1 MKKVVGSL
9 IIAIIVFCVPI
20 FNVFAGRGCC
30 SHHGGQAYCSNGR
43 WVCRDGTYS
52 PTCTCSGGY
61 TTTRATTRT
70 TTRKLVYGCM
80 NSNAINYNSNAN
92 ISDGSCQ
99 LEKTEVKTEKISY
112 ETKVQ
117 GATKSGN
124 KKVIQEGIDGE
135 RKVTIRTITNEDG
148 EEISNEIISDVI
160 TKAAVNE
167 VIKYDEVTTTKNI
180 VKKEIE
186 ENEKINDNEE
196 SNPYYVTLILFII
209 NAFYGDKNKDTK
221 LIINKIR
228 KQKTWLRYILYL
240 LYFIFII
247 PVFIDI
253 VLVIM
258 SYLKTKKD

>member
-9 IIAIIVFCVPI
+9 IIAIIVFCIPI

-43 WVCRDGTYS
+43 WVCSDGTYS
-52 PTCTCSGGY
+52 PTCTCGGGY

-80 NSNAINYNSNAN
+80 NNNAINYNSNAN

-99 LEKTEVKTEKISY
+99 FEKIEVRTESVDY
-112 ETKVQ
+112 ETKVEGNIQ
-117 GATKSGN
+117 SGN
-124 KKVIQEGIDGE
+124 KKIIQEGKDGE
-135 RKVTIRTITNEDG
+135 RKVTIRTVTNESG
-148 EEISNEIISDVI
+148 EEISSEIISDII
-160 TKAAVNE
+160 TKVAVSE
-167 VIKYDEVTTTKNI
+167 VIKYDEVTTTKNV
-180 VKKEIE
+180 VKKEIQ

-228 KQKTWLRYILYL
+228 KQKSWLRYILYL
-240 LYFIFII
+240 FYFIFVI

-253 VLVIM
+253 ILVIM